1 MYKMPY
7 LIFSW
12 EIAQRSQKRHIFFA
26 TRCREKKKIFKFSY
40 PKSVEN
46 IVLNVFIFFQ
56 TYSSSEGLD
65 GVAPITEKNFSGGNP
80 NRVSK
85 SHVNLYT

>member
-26 TRCREKKKIFKFSY
+26 TRCREKK
-40 PKSVEN
+40 N
-46 IVLNVFIFFQ
+46 LQ
-56 TYSSSEGLD
+56 
-65 GVAPITEKNFSGGNP
+65 NFHIQK
-80 NRVSK
+80 V
-85 SHVNLYT
+85 

>member
-26 TRCREKKKIFKFSY
+26 TRCREK
-40 PKSVEN
+40 
-46 IVLNVFIFFQ
+46 
-56 TYSSSEGLD
+56 
-65 GVAPITEKNFSGGNP
+65 EKYLQNFHIQK
-80 NRVSK
+80 V
-85 SHVNLYT
+85 